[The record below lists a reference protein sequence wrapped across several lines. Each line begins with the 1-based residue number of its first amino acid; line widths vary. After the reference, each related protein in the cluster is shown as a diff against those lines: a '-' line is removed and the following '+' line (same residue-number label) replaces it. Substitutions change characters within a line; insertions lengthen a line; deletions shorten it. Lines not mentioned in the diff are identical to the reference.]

1 MQSIWVVIMMM
12 MIMLGCTGTPDK
24 VCSVKCFFEC
34 ITSKD
39 LSCYHDCKEKCNH
52 RSLPGVYYECING
65 CGMTK
70 STIGIYFLTTL
81 FFILIFYMYYL
92 WFNFVTCLHR
102 FNNLLLCI
110 RWSSCCDRWYKLL
123 FTKMSQQ
130 DIIFLNNVWK

>member
-1 MQSIWVVIMMM
+1 MMKIIGVMIMMM
-12 MIMLGCTGTPDK
+12 VILGCTQAIPITPEKTSTFSETGTPDK

-70 STIGIYFLTTL
+70 STIGDRAV
-81 FFILIFYMYYL
+81 
-92 WFNFVTCLHR
+92 VTADINSCLQKCR
-102 FNNLLLCI
+102 SKI
-110 RWSSCCDRWYKLL
+110 
-123 FTKMSQQ
+123 
-130 DIIFLNNVWK
+130 